1 MAVKTYG
8 TLSFDSDTQEWRMGD
23 IKPHVSI
30 KLKAIFPRIPKSRPA
45 PHFIAHTLENCH
57 DLLWFLDRYPMEIDP
72 PHEELLRAGRQDY
85 IANGIRLE
93 AVMMPDYTPPSPQ
106 LKHGHTARDYQLRAA
121 AFDALQRRFLLGDDV
136 GLGKTL
142 EAILT
147 LLTPGKLPA
156 IVVVQ
161 SHLPRQWKADG
172 IEKFTDLNIHIVK
185 KTKPYDLPLA
195 DVYITTYSKL
205 AGWVDVFSTKF
216 FKSAIFDEIQEL
228 RRPESQKYK
237 AGCVLSE
244 SVENCMGMSATPIY
258 NYGDEIFSVLDL
270 IKPGCLGEKWDFL
283 REWAVPFGQDKWRI
297 IDPGALGS
305 YLRDSH
311 LFLRRTRKEV
321 GRELPPINKII
332 QTVGYDHKE
341 AMKADDI
348 ARQLALKV
356 VSGGFMERGQAAREL
371 DALLRHKTGVSK
383 AREVAAFARILL
395 ENGEPAMLAGWHR
408 DVYDIWLA
416 ELEEFNPVMYTG
428 SESNAQKEEA
438 KRKFL
443 SGEASVF
450 IISLRSGIGLDG
462 LQSRCKTVVIGEL
475 DWSPKVHDQVI
486 GRVDRD
492 GQEDQVTAYFTV
504 CDYGSDPAMIDV
516 LGLKSSQSHGILNP
530 LEAIPAQFSD
540 ESRIKILAQSF
551 LAIGKDG
558 NLHTKLKTDDK
569 E

>member
-1 MAVKTYG
+1 MAIKTYG
-8 TLSFDSDTQEWRMGD
+8 TLTFDSDTQEWRMGEVQ
-23 IKPHVSI
+23 PHVSI
-30 KLKAIFPRIPKSRPA
+30 KLKLLFPRIPKSLPS
-45 PHFIAHTLENCH
+45 PYFIPHTLENCH
-57 DLLWFLDRYPMEIDP
+57 DLLWFMDRYPMEINPTDR
-72 PHEELLRAGRQDY
+72 ELLEAGRQQY
-85 IANGIRLE
+85 IANGVRLE
-93 AVMMPDYTPPSPQ
+93 AIMMPDYSPSAPQ
-106 LKHGHTARDYQLRAA
+106 LKDGYMARDYQLRAA
-121 AFDALQRRFLLGDDV
+121 AFDEVQRRFLLGDDV

-161 SHLPRQWKADG
+161 SHLTQQWRSDG
-172 IEKFTDLNIHIVK
+172 IEKFTDLKVHIVK
-185 KTKPYDLPLA
+185 KTKPYDLPPA

-205 AGWVDVFSTKF
+205 SGWVDIFATRF

-258 NYGDEIFSVLDL
+258 NYGDEIFNVLNL

-283 REWAVPFGQDKWRI
+283 REWAAPFGADKWRV
-297 IDPGALGS
+297 IDPAGLGS

-311 LFLRRTRKEV
+311 LFLRRTRREV

-341 AMKADDI
+341 ATKADDI
-348 ARQLALKV
+348 ARQLALRV
-356 VSGGFMERGQAAREL
+356 VSGNFMERGQAAREL

-383 AREVAAFARILL
+383 AREVAAFTRILL
-395 ENGEPAMLAGWHR
+395 ENGEPIMLAGWHR

-416 ELEEFNPVMYTG
+416 ELEEFNPVMYTDT
-428 SESNAQKEEA
+428 ESNSQKEEA
-438 KRKFL
+438 KSKFL
-443 SGEASVF
+443 SGESSVF

-462 LQSRCKTVVIGEL
+462 LQARCRTVVIGEL

-492 GQEDQVTAYFTV
+492 GQEGQVTAYFPV
-504 CDYGSDPAMIDV
+504 CDYGSDPPMIDV

-530 LEAIPAQFSD
+530 LEATPAQFSD

-551 LAIGKDG
+551 LAIGKNG
-558 NLHTKLKTDDK
+558 NLQT
-569 E
+569 EIRPEE

>member
-8 TLSFDSDTQEWRMGD
+8 TLSFDPDTLEWRMGD
-23 IKPHVSI
+23 VKPHVSI
-30 KLKAIFPRIPKSRPA
+30 KLKSLFPRIPKSQPS
-45 PHFIAHTLENCH
+45 PYFIPHTLENCH
-57 DLLWFLDRYPMEIDP
+57 DLLWFLDRYPMDIDP
-72 PHEELLRAGRQDY
+72 IQEELLKAGRREY
-85 IANGIRLE
+85 IANGVRLE
-93 AVMMPDYTPPSPQ
+93 AIMMPDYTPPAPQ
-106 LKHGHTARDYQLRAA
+106 LRNGYTARDYQLRAA

-142 EAILT
+142 EGILT

-161 SHLPRQWKADG
+161 AHLPKQWKAEG
-172 IEKFTDLNIHIVK
+172 IEKFTDLKVHIVK
-185 KTKPYDLPLA
+185 KTIPYDLPPA

-205 AGWVDVFSTKF
+205 SGWVDVFATGF

-244 SVENCMGMSATPIY
+244 SVQNCMGMSATPIY
-258 NYGDEIFSVLDL
+258 NYGDEIFNVLNL

-283 REWAVPFGQDKWRI
+283 REWAAPIGADKWRV
-297 IDPGALGS
+297 IDPAALGS

-311 LFLRRTRKEV
+311 LMLRRTRKEV

-341 AMKADDI
+341 AMKADDM

-356 VSGGFMERGQAAREL
+356 VSGGFVERGQAAREL

-383 AREVAAFARILL
+383 AREVAAFTRILL
-395 ENGEPAMLAGWHR
+395 ENDEPVMLAGWHR
-408 DVYDIWLA
+408 DLYDIWREELA
-416 ELEEFNPVMYTG
+416 EFNPVMYTG
-428 SESNAQKEEA
+428 SETNAQKDEA
-438 KRKFL
+438 KRMFL
-443 SGEASVF
+443 SGESGVF

-462 LQSRCKTVVIGEL
+462 LQARCRTVVVGEL

-486 GRVDRD
+486 GRIDRD
-492 GQEDQVTAYFTV
+492 GQEDQVTAYFLV

-558 NLHTKLKTDDK
+558 NLHTKLKTD